1 MSEPS
6 APVVA
11 RHAGLRYVS
20 DESPGIRRLGR
31 APRFRYLS
39 ASGKPIHSPQ
49 ILSRIRALA
58 IPPAWTEVWICPD
71 PQGHIQACGRDARRR
86 KQYRYHPRWR
96 EVRDGNKFDR
106 MIAFGQSL
114 PKLRRQIAHDLALPG
129 LPREKVLATVVRILD
144 STGMRVGNDEYAR
157 ENGHFGLTTLKNR
170 HVDRH
175 GPRLRFDF
183 PGKGGKRR
191 VVELEDPRVAKIV
204 GRCQSLPG
212 QELFQYVDEAGERH
226 QVHSE
231 DVNEY
236 LRAITGED
244 FSAKDCRTWLATRLM
259 LHALPKDA
267 RATKRVILQAVDEVA
282 EILGNTR
289 TVCRNSYIHPAVI
302 DCSSRAELPKK
313 CAGARAEE
321 RALLRL
327 LRAERRQARSRTRAA

>member
-1 MSEPS
+1 MSELS
-6 APVVA
+6 APAAA

-31 APRFRYLS
+31 APRFRYVS
-39 ASGKPIHSPQ
+39 ARGKPIRSPQ
-49 ILSRIRALA
+49 ILGRIRALA

-71 PQGHIQACGRDARRR
+71 PEGHIQACGRDARRR

-96 EVRDGNKFDR
+96 EVRDENKFDR
-106 MIAFGQSL
+106 MIAFGQAL
-114 PKLRRQIAHDLALPG
+114 PKLRRRVAHDLALPG
-129 LPREKVLATVVRILD
+129 LPRDKVLATVVRILE
-144 STGMRVGNDEYAR
+144 STGIRVGNSEYAR
-157 ENGHFGLTTLKNR
+157 ENGHFGLTTLRTR

-175 GPRLRFDF
+175 GPRLHFEF

-191 VVELEDPRVAKIV
+191 VIELEDPRVAKIV

-226 QVHSE
+226 RVSSE

-236 LRAITGED
+236 LRAVTNED

-259 LHALPKDA
+259 LHALSGET
-267 RATKRVILQAVDEVA
+267 RASKRVILGAVDQVA

-289 TVCRNSYIHPAVI
+289 TVCRASYIHPAVI

-313 CAGARAEE
+313 CANVRAEE

-327 LRAERRQARSRTRAA
+327 LRSERRRSARK